1 MAEKGGT
8 WKFKLQVDLPVHD
21 SPASSFNQVDVAFR
35 TFLMPG
41 KPICVSNFE
50 IFISND
56 GATLYEAQTSG
67 SFLFEVHGFIQAQA
81 HQIRISRLK
90 NWIKHAEWSRI
101 KTKLDKDDT
110 YNAFLNDNTLK
121 RVQVHGEPKVKPG
134 GRPRKVNTLHYSKC
148 TVNSAENGP
157 KFAPQLA
164 QGRLNLNIVISL

>member
-67 SFLFEVHGFIQAQA
+67 SFRFEVHGFIQA
-81 HQIRISRLK
+81 HQIRDFALK
-90 NWIKHAEWSRI
+90 HWLKHAEWSRI
-101 KTKLDKDDT
+101 KSKLDKDHT
-110 YNAFLNDNTLK
+110 YNTFLNDNTLK
-121 RVQVHGEPKVKPG
+121 RDQVHGEPKVKPG